1 MRGSPCARAEVR
13 NHRTVESKNALGDAN
28 VYVVDIS
35 SAASCDALKDVF
47 RGCDALVIATSAT
60 PVRALVHGVDF
71 VAYKQARCL

>member
-60 PVRALVHGVDF
+60 PVRALGHGVDF